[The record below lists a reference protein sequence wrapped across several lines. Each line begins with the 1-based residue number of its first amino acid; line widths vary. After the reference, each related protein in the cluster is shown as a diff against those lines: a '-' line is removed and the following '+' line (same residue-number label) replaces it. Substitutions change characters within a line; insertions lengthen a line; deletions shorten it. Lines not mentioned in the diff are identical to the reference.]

1 MGTVT
6 KDTRQGYLLSEE
18 TLQKICGHIDDT
30 SLHPVV
36 GPQGPIG
43 PVGPAGPQGDAGPV
57 ADQEICTGDFVDVSG
72 RDGWIFPRT
81 ELFTTTQ
88 ATVIEDWV
96 QISTAET
103 SPDCVTDITING
115 SVGESYFRLR
125 NMWGRAFFDVRF
137 LIDGVALGT
146 WALNSY
152 HYSDKRLNDVLKQEI
167 GYSPS
172 FSWAR
177 ASVPANSTITVEALR
192 RYAFTAGSAALGV
205 VQGDHI
211 AGLRSHFNVHYSPA
225 QIVTG
230 RQ

>member
-1 MGTVT
+1 MDNLT
-6 KDTRQGYLLSEE
+6 KDTRRGYLLEGD
-18 TLQKICGHIDDT
+18 TLQKIYDHIDDT

-36 GPQGPIG
+36 GPQGPA
-43 PVGPAGPQGDAGPV
+43 GPAGPV
-57 ADQEICTGDFVDVSG
+57 ANQEICTGNFSNVSG
-72 RDGWIFPRT
+72 RAGWIFPRT

-96 QISTAET
+96 QISTPET
-103 SPDCVTDITING
+103 SPDCLTDITING

-177 ASVPANSTITVEALR
+177 VNVPANSCLIYTSPSPR
-192 RYAFTAGSAALGV
+192 DQRGSRMPSSA
-205 VQGDHI
+205 
-211 AGLRSHFNVHYSPA
+211 
-225 QIVTG
+225 
-230 RQ
+230 